1 MKIKE
6 LLFIASLCPVL
17 SVGAQ
22 TLRLSG
28 TVQGADADM
37 RLFVSP
43 LENHKQGDDT
53 PITLT
58 DGRYEV
64 ELPQTSN
71 GLYQF
76 YGIYQKSQLS
86 LPFYVKPGA
95 DQATATLQLENNRL
109 LSSGDANNQ
118 ALSDYSATV
127 YRLARQLWEQSK
139 DLSTEEMVA
148 LLSDYDKQ
156 EAEIESQ
163 YACDETVKQY
173 LRIWAY
179 MAKFSGYNNSPLAGR
194 RRGEEPKVPLFE
206 VLQDPAQ
213 VLDTPMAFY
222 FSAGRMVI
230 AQSIPQGNL
239 KDRMENLYAR
249 FQDTTVKQRVGELL
263 IREFVENYNYSE
275 NFEEGLAELTD
286 LCQKYGYAD
295 KYITDFKSRKAS
307 VKGTPFPEGID
318 LVDVEGNKIDFAQ
331 FKGYYVYVDLWASW
345 CGPCCREVP
354 HLQEMEKSVQ
364 NPLVKFVSISID
376 RGTKEWK
383 AKMTALNMHGNQ
395 FINQS
400 NSLAESLNVKGI
412 PHFLI
417 YDKEGKLYQ
426 YQAPRPSTGDTLK
439 NLLESLQ

>member
-1 MKIKE
+1 
-6 LLFIASLCPVL
+6 
-17 SVGAQ
+17 
-22 TLRLSG
+22 
-28 TVQGADADM
+28 
-37 RLFVSP
+37 
-43 LENHKQGDDT
+43 
-53 PITLT
+53 
-58 DGRYEV
+58 
-64 ELPQTSN
+64 
-71 GLYQF
+71 
-76 YGIYQKSQLS
+76 
-86 LPFYVKPGA
+86 
-95 DQATATLQLENNRL
+95 
-109 LSSGDANNQ
+109 
-118 ALSDYSATV
+118 
-127 YRLARQLWEQSK
+127 
-139 DLSTEEMVA
+139 
-148 LLSDYDKQ
+148 
-156 EAEIESQ
+156 
-163 YACDETVKQY
+163 
-173 LRIWAY
+173 
-179 MAKFSGYNNSPLAGR
+179 
-194 RRGEEPKVPLFE
+194 
-206 VLQDPAQ
+206 
-213 VLDTPMAFY
+213 
-222 FSAGRMVI
+222 
-230 AQSIPQGNL
+230 
-239 KDRMENLYAR
+239 
-249 FQDTTVKQRVGELL
+249 
-263 IREFVENYNYSE
+263 
-275 NFEEGLAELTD
+275 LAELTD